1 MDQTFQI
8 GDSFEVQELNIE
20 NHRNRL
26 RNLLSKHDRKSQ
38 KLWQNV
44 FRKGS
49 RLNRIS
55 KMSTTT
61 FHPLKDPELFFQN
74 VVDTFEKKGI
84 DMHLQASFISHIA
97 KEIQKSNN
105 FQLRQLKTQPF
116 RRGLTDEYAMQVALQ
131 YLVSKKLDLTLQ
143 CGQTELPIFK
153 VYKTPTTIY
162 DNLHLQKNPSTWL
175 SDIYSDRLKQITENN
190 GPNSNQEQ

>member
-1 MDQTFQI
+1 
-8 GDSFEVQELNIE
+8 
-20 NHRNRL
+20 
-26 RNLLSKHDRKSQ
+26 
-38 KLWQNV
+38 
-44 FRKGS
+44 
-49 RLNRIS
+49 
-55 KMSTTT
+55 MSTPT

-162 DNLHLQKNPSTWL
+162 YNLHLQKNPSTWL